1 MTMANGAAT
10 QERGGKVRKMDF
22 KEVEYD
28 INEIAPDAPE
38 GEWTVTVPRG
48 KCKVQP
54 TKEDKYP
61 MLIVPLRL
69 DSYDGE
75 EEGEEFEKALG
86 TELSVMIVFFGNE
99 KARAARMGKLRL
111 RQLCEKADVDLD
123 LVPKKIRAPE
133 DLEDLINALE
143 GKKFGIFTK
152 HSVRKDTGETVV
164 EVQFQKPGA
173 LTSNSGREDDEDEDT
188 DKPTKGKPAKKT
200 SRR

>member
-75 EEGEEFEKALG
+75 EE
-86 TELSVMIVFFGNE
+86 
-99 KARAARMGKLRL
+99 AR
-111 RQLCEKADVDLD
+111 
-123 LVPKKIRAPE
+123 
-133 DLEDLINALE
+133 
-143 GKKFGIFTK
+143 
-152 HSVRKDTGETVV
+152 S
-164 EVQFQKPGA
+164 
-173 LTSNSGREDDEDEDT
+173 
-188 DKPTKGKPAKKT
+188 
-200 SRR
+200 SRRRSAPSSR